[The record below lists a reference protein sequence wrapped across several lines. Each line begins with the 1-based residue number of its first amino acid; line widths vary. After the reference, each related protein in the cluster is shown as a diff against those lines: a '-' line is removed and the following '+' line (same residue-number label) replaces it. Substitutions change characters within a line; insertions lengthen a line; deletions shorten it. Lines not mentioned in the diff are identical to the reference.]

1 VNLEKTFVILKPST
15 VARGMIG
22 NVLTRFE
29 NKGLKIVAM
38 KMTWITREKADNL
51 YAVHK
56 TKPFYESLVKYMTS
70 GPVVAMV
77 VEGEAAVTVIR
88 KVIGKTNPK
97 EAEAG
102 TIRGDFAM
110 NTEKN
115 VIHAS
120 DSVEN
125 AKTEMSI
132 FFTPE
137 EILTYKRA
145 DETLLY

>member
-1 VNLEKTFVILKPST
+1 MEKTFVMLKPST

-22 NVLTRFE
+22 TIVNRLE

-38 KMTWITREKADNL
+38 KLTWITQEKAGKL
-51 YAVHK
+51 YTVHK

-77 VEGEAAVTVIR
+77 VEGEDAVTVIR

-115 VIHAS
+115 AIHAS

-125 AKTEMSI
+125 AKIEMSI
-132 FFTPE
+132 FFAPD

-145 DETLLY
+145 DETWLY

>member
-38 KMTWITREKADNL
+38 KLTWITREKADNL

>member
-1 VNLEKTFVILKPST
+1 MEKTFVMLKPST
-15 VARGMIG
+15 VVRGIIG
-22 NVLTRFE
+22 TIVSRLE
-29 NKGLKIVAM
+29 NKGFKIVAM
-38 KMTWITREKADNL
+38 KLTWINQEKAGKL

-56 TKPFYESLVKYMTS
+56 TKPFYESLVNYITS

-77 VEGEAAVTVIR
+77 IEGEDAVTVIR

-97 EAEAG
+97 EAETG

-125 AKTEMSI
+125 AKIETAI
-132 FFTPE
+132 FFTPD
-137 EILTYKRA
+137 EILTYKRS
-145 DETLLY
+145 DETWLY